1 MLAPSHFRLSRV
13 ISLMFLALRGL
24 SGRPAGRQS
33 TVAAVAGAVG
43 VAIAGAVVWGLVERL
58 FNIQFSLISV
68 AIGAGVGYMVAR
80 YRTGHMPTIIAGV
93 VIAVLGCA
101 LGSFLALVF
110 AVMSEGYTLGYI
122 FSNLAAVIRLYPHT
136 LGGLTLL
143 FWLVA
148 AYAAFRVPWQ
158 GHRIAARRAAAAGA
172 GYGSA
177 AAGAGPAGYGTPG
190 GAYGSPAQPGQ
201 APDLGLPPFT
211 DPGIPPGSG
220 QAGPA

>member
-1 MLAPSHFRLSRV
+1 
-13 ISLMFLALRGL
+13 MFLALRGL

-148 AYAAFRVPWQ
+148 AYAAFRVPYQ
-158 GHRIAARRAAAAGA
+158 GQRMAARRAAAG
-172 GYGSA
+172 GPGSA
-177 AAGAGPAGYGTPG
+177 AAGTGPATGYGAPG
-190 GAYGSPAQPGQ
+190 PAAPGQRYGSPAQPGQ
-201 APDLGLPPFT
+201 AAPDLGLPPFT
-211 DPGIPPGSG
+211 DPGLPPSG
-220 QAGPA
+220 GQGGPAAG